1 MGASISR
8 SEASS
13 GSVCEILDGLDH
25 GDYSP
30 FRQAVLGNR
39 KLATRVL
46 KNGNTGIHLLA
57 AKGSVDGIRA
67 IVDAV
72 LEVRAHEKGRP
83 LNAVEC
89 KEFTSKL
96 LNIANEKGQCSL
108 FSWFDM
114 ANINGLTPLHFAVFN
129 KRHKVVTML
138 CDMGANLYSCS
149 VWSCTNDVLHCNA
162 GSTPLHV
169 AAFTGS
175 TRTTKALLK
184 AYAAR
189 AGAAAEAQAN
199 EPYRRNS
206 ARRSSL
212 PIDPRLVQ
220 DGLGN
225 LPFVIALQHQQL
237 RVLHMLHPLTP
248 LVDLFASDRPEDR
261 VVGVPRLLE
270 LTCLVAQQVLLAQLD
285 AVMASQALTTSTPA
299 GPSSCCPAP
308 AAKEEQAQP
317 AQLSPAPAAAGDL
330 DATWPADTNSSGLP
344 HPALSLPAPPA
355 PAGTLGSEGEGGL
368 GAGTGQIPP
377 AAEAQ
382 GGMAESGQEANATP
396 QPAPI
401 PLPALIGGGVRLAA
415 GASLPSPS
423 PTDPTTP
430 SSPSTLGLGAFG
442 LLAVQAPVQQ
452 LLLGDATVRQ
462 DEADATTSH
471 RQQQEQQRQQRVV
484 QAAGLV
490 GSLEAAG
497 LRQDCPSP
505 TTDPLNTPGHGSSCL
520 GRNAASEGGGKAVA
534 GEGAALGLEQVSGN
548 ARVSV
553 LEAPTLSAKVKESA
567 SSVFTARSMLE
578 LRQHLV
584 AASTSPSGL
593 SRSPSPLPPPL
604 LPSPHTSQPATGSL
618 PPPWPPVDL
627 SDLLPGPA
635 YPLPERTQQLQVSE
649 QQQQQEGQPLQLCTP
664 SPPLCGPSEPG
675 GQSGSA
681 ASGAAAGPTSS
692 GAGPSSGVWP
702 CPQHSATA
710 GPSPL
715 APSPSG
721 GVPLAPG
728 TQRSLKL
735 LGMEGLL
742 REMSSSFPS
751 SPAPPAQ
758 LPPTSGP
765 GALLSHHS
773 LAAAVSDRLVREAV
787 TGQAELQAIRGSP
800 SGPVDGSSQF
810 VPGSPLEH
818 QLSAALVMMRMHRLT
833 QGVEDEGELG
843 TPVRTTSL
851 SRRLSR
857 ASRTIPSTPGA
868 ADLTTLQR
876 FSPCPSPSQPQ
887 HPDPSC
893 KGARRRTSPAPTP
906 PPASIP
912 ADPTDTNMTASAS
925 CISLAGM
932 VRGSSLDADSMPTP
946 SVEGAEGGT
955 PPALEHQGDEG
966 VSADQ
971 GPPSFRLVA
980 RCSPSQPLDAAPG
993 PSRVVEATGRDTAA
1007 AGGAG
1012 AGRNVTQ
1019 LPAFVAMAG
1028 SAPDPA
1034 LAGLPLHPL
1043 GAASLLRAASQRSS
1057 GLGLTGVARG
1067 VAGVGQGKEAEEEED
1082 GEEACG
1088 VCLDAPALV
1097 SLHTCGHE
1105 LCGSCTR
1112 ELLRLHDLKPAL
1124 CPFCRCII
1132 TGVSAL
1138 GADPPNVLP
1147 LPAAPPSLPPLAPHT
1162 PTAATGSQGHS

>member
-1 MGASISR
+1 MQ
-8 SEASS
+8 
-13 GSVCEILDGLDH
+13 
-25 GDYSP
+25 P
-30 FRQAVLGNR
+30 Q
-39 KLATRVL
+39 
-46 KNGNTGIHLLA
+46 
-57 AKGSVDGIRA
+57 
-67 IVDAV
+67 
-72 LEVRAHEKGRP
+72 
-83 LNAVEC
+83 
-89 KEFTSKL
+89 KE
-96 LNIANEKGQCSL
+96 
-108 FSWFDM
+108 
-114 ANINGLTPLHFAVFN
+114 
-129 KRHKVVTML
+129 
-138 CDMGANLYSCS
+138 
-149 VWSCTNDVLHCNA
+149 
-162 GSTPLHV
+162 
-169 AAFTGS
+169 
-175 TRTTKALLK
+175 
-184 AYAAR
+184 
-189 AGAAAEAQAN
+189 
-199 EPYRRNS
+199 
-206 ARRSSL
+206 
-212 PIDPRLVQ
+212 
-220 DGLGN
+220 
-225 LPFVIALQHQQL
+225 
-237 RVLHMLHPLTP
+237 
-248 LVDLFASDRPEDR
+248 
-261 VVGVPRLLE
+261 
-270 LTCLVAQQVLLAQLD
+270 
-285 AVMASQALTTSTPA
+285 
-299 GPSSCCPAP
+299 
-308 AAKEEQAQP
+308 
-317 AQLSPAPAAAGDL
+317 
-330 DATWPADTNSSGLP
+330 
-344 HPALSLPAPPA
+344 
-355 PAGTLGSEGEGGL
+355 
-368 GAGTGQIPP
+368 
-377 AAEAQ
+377 
-382 GGMAESGQEANATP
+382 
-396 QPAPI
+396 
-401 PLPALIGGGVRLAA
+401 
-415 GASLPSPS
+415 
-423 PTDPTTP
+423 
-430 SSPSTLGLGAFG
+430 
-442 LLAVQAPVQQ
+442 
-452 LLLGDATVRQ
+452 
-462 DEADATTSH
+462 
-471 RQQQEQQRQQRVV
+471 
-484 QAAGLV
+484 
-490 GSLEAAG
+490 
-497 LRQDCPSP
+497 
-505 TTDPLNTPGHGSSCL
+505 
-520 GRNAASEGGGKAVA
+520 
-534 GEGAALGLEQVSGN
+534 EGAALGLEQVSGN

-567 SSVFTARSMLE
+567 TSVFTARSMLE

-627 SDLLPGPA
+627 SDLLPVPA
-635 YPLPERTQQLQVSE
+635 YPLPERTEQLQVSE
-649 QQQQQEGQPLQLCTP
+649 QQQQQQQEGQPPQLCTP

-681 ASGAAAGPTSS
+681 APGAAAGPTSS

-702 CPQHSATA
+702 CPQHLATA

-758 LPPTSGP
+758 LPPASGP

-773 LAAAVSDRLVREAV
+773 LAAAVSDRLVREVV

-912 ADPTDTNMTASAS
+912 ADPTNTNMTASAS

-946 SVEGAEGGT
+946 SAEGAEGGT
-955 PPALEHQGDEG
+955 PPALEQQGDEG

-980 RCSPSQPLDAAPG
+980 QCSPLQPLDAAPG
-993 PSRVVEATGRDTAA
+993 TSRVVEATGRDTAA

-1012 AGRNVTQ
+1012 AGRNATQ

-1028 SAPDPA
+1028 SVPDPA
-1034 LAGLPLHPL
+1034 PAALPLHPL

-1067 VAGVGQGKEAEEEED
+1067 GAGVGQGKEAEEEED